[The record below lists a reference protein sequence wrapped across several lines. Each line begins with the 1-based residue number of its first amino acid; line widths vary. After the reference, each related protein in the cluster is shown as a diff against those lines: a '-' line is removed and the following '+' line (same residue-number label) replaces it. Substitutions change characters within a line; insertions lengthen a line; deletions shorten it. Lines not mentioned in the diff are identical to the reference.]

1 MASPRKK
8 KTENRRGSREA
19 VAKRRVARAL
29 NQLFERKAHGVRDG
43 RTEKRRRRLLK
54 ELKQGRSG
62 QPLQPSDVVSHA
74 SELLAL
80 GETLG
85 SIRKNGVLQSGF
97 SATPETVRVARE
109 VQTLNGYDPRAW
121 KLLGIDLSKAK

>member
-8 KTENRRGSREA
+8 KPENRRGSREA

-29 NQLFERKAHGVRDG
+29 NQLFERKANGVRDG

-54 ELKQGRSG
+54 ELKQGRRG

-85 SIRKNGVLQSGF
+85 SIRKNGVLQPGF
-97 SATPETVRVARE
+97 SPTPDAVQIARE
-109 VQTLNGYDPRAW
+109 VQALNGYDPRAW
-121 KLLGIDLSKAK
+121 KLLGIDLSKK